1 MNEIQ
6 IGKVATSQTTMAQ
19 KPKSKGASGFAD
31 ILMGAVKQVDRE
43 EKAADSSIMD
53 MLQGKTEIHETMI
66 ALQKADISMRLFLKV
81 RNKMMDA
88 YREIMHMQF

>member
-6 IGKVATSQTTMAQ
+6 IGKIATSQSTVA
-19 KPKSKGASGFAD
+19 SKAKNKGDSGFSD
-31 ILMGAVKQVDRE
+31 ILLGAIKQVDRQ

-53 MLQGKTEIHETMI
+53 LLQGKTEIHETMI

-81 RNKMMDA
+81 RNKMMAA